1 MRTFTLLS
9 KGEGPADVG
18 LDVADMP
25 EHENAYPFTGTLC
38 RVDEESQRPP
48 NGSDGHVVVLPLAV
62 VHRRLGD
69 LVGMPIN
76 VDPDS
81 GYKDH
86 AKNLPIGTILALQER
101 AAENLL

>member
-1 MRTFTLLS
+1 
-9 KGEGPADVG
+9 
-18 LDVADMP
+18 
-25 EHENAYPFTGTLC
+25 
-38 RVDEESQRPP
+38 
-48 NGSDGHVVVLPLAV
+48 VVQ
-62 VHRRLGD
+62 RRLGD